1 MFTVCVLLYGDYP
14 ELAKRVLGSISSTHL
29 VGEVRLGL
37 NAVSEATFSFA
48 QEWAAE
54 KSASVPVKTYRP
66 SGNKNVGKYP
76 LMSRMFVG
84 LRTSHVMWFD
94 DDSFLV
100 NAVPEWWQTVL
111 SHAALFDVYG
121 SLHRIKQRGNQYLA
135 IPQQSWF
142 GGKPVSPRHVY
153 DFATGGWWVGN
164 VGFLRK
170 WGYPFPQLQHN
181 GGDSVLGELVRQQG
195 AKLGHASTS
204 VAVCY
209 CEACA
214 KVSQAIRS
222 RPIGGVNI
230 NVGGR
235 AGRRGI
241 GVSEENYVFSD
252 GNPFPSLLHHS
263 FDVEVLNYGV

>member
-37 NAVSEATFSFA
+37 NAVSEATFSFVR
-48 QEWAAE
+48 EWATE
-54 KSASVPVKTYRP
+54 KSFSVPVKTYSP

-76 LMSRMFVG
+76 LMSRMFVD

-94 DDSFLV
+94 DDSFLLD
-100 NAVPEWWQTVL
+100 ATPGWWKNVFDR
-111 SHAALFDVYG
+111 AALFDVYG
-121 SLHRIKQRGNQYLA
+121 SLHRISQRGKQYLA

-153 DFATGGWWVGN
+153 NFATGGWWVGS
-164 VGFLRK
+164 VSFLRK

-195 AKLGHASTS
+195 AKLGHANTS
-204 VAVCY
+204 IAVCY

-214 KVSQAIRS
+214 KGLNPLRS
-222 RPIGGVNI
+222 RPVGGVNI

-241 GVSEENYVFSD
+241 GVSSENYVFSD

-263 FDVEVLNYGV
+263 FDVEVLNYEI